1 MYVKPYERALM
12 DIAAYRLHKQ
22 LYVYV
27 SPIIVVVGVVG
38 NLLSFI
44 VLVQRPLRRVSTYC
58 YLIVLA
64 VADTVVLTAGLLP
77 RWIEQVRAVVSL
89 LRSRSHKARSTLAT
103 MSKQHCR
110 SNSACCFDN
119 VAVLGNNVEATFYI
133 VAFDNVAS
141 TLLKQLSTLS
151 KQHSTLLPQTATMSN
166 DSIVKFRF
174 FQQCRMLLRHCCRF
188 WQQCCRFRQQCR
200 TKFRPFDKVET
211 N

>member
-89 LRSRSHKARSTLAT
+89 LRSRSHKARSTLTT

-110 SNSACCFDN
+110 SNRACCFDN
-119 VAVLGNNVEATFYI
+119 VAVLGNNVEATFEF
-133 VAFDNVAS
+133 VERTKFQPKTRSTLLPFLATQSNVAS
-141 TLLKQLSTLS
+141 TLLPK
-151 KQHSTLLPQTATMSN
+151 TATMS
-166 DSIVKFRF
+166 K
-174 FQQCRMLLRHCCRF
+174 RHS
-188 WQQCCRFRQQCR
+188 
-200 TKFRPFDKVET
+200 TL
-211 N
+211 